1 MKWKTQTGKE
11 IEVED
16 MDDNHALNTVN
27 MLMRNSTPQIILEC
41 ILVGRKKLLDDIKS
55 KNTFV
60 KYTIELNGD
69 MAQEFNDTNYGDE
82 QEYFD
87 LQDTSWYKEG
97 F

>member
-1 MKWKTQTGKE
+1 MKWTTQAGKE

-41 ILVGRKKLLDDIKS
+41 ILVGRKKLLDDIAKR
-55 KNTFV
+55 KAKREFT
-60 KYTIELNGD
+60 LQGD
-69 MAQEFNDTNYGDE
+69 IAQMHHDMHMEEEYYDGENIDTD
-82 QEYFD
+82 
-87 LQDTSWYKEG
+87 WYKEG